1 MKRLLVYFS
10 VLVGC
15 LFVGLTTYYMLKD
28 YDMFFPETQGVSAEA
43 DYNLNVGETA
53 EYKFTIDKKSDDT
66 EMLYSFDN
74 EGVATY
80 DLETGII
87 TAVKGGTTNL
97 KVYTNKENL
106 GHYECSIV
114 VGDGSDNNAWIIDSK
129 EDLAAI
135 GTTRKFAAATVDWK
149 LSDNY
154 ELLNDIELNG
164 DDEWEP
170 IGGKIVGN
178 QIQYFTGK
186 FNGNHHTI
194 KNLTMTQDCHYAGL
208 FGAVGEMAT
217 ITSVKLDNVNISG
230 YYFYGGSLVGLC
242 VGAEMKGVEVTN
254 ANITINARTNE
265 MLNWWDMDENNVG
278 GIVGLN
284 QAFIDGDIIHHS
296 KLSLMTFDGNIKL
309 NAPATVKTRYSVGG
323 ILGYNLGAEIHNN
336 KAVVNFEIANG
347 LTGLT
352 NKQVIVG
359 GIVGTSYIH
368 NPKNTTFTENK
379 DKEVVYAIIMNNLAI
394 MNHDNTPAVIGG
406 IIGHNAAATQSV
418 LLEDV
423 TDCTLTD
430 AEQKAVISRM
440 NQNIVSRI
448 TGNMFYAYD
457 AELTMVYAGCEPK
470 SLEALKAVATYNEKN
485 WAIATPDNADEGNFA
500 WVIVDGEQ
508 VATIDY
514 EGSNEEHDFS
524 LTTIELNQ
532 DNFASYIAKM
542 LDNTSH
548 VAQKYWLSREYKLT
562 SDIDLTQLFPNWT
575 PISYRETDPT
585 FTGTF
590 DGNGFTIKNVN
601 IVNIKNVD
609 TQELNFVSVG
619 LFASIGSTG
628 IVKNLKVENVEIDFA
643 GIGGAIAGVN
653 YGLIE
658 NCQVTAVHIKDSLTA
673 GFVVGHNKGVIRTT
687 KTISEEDTNLQYTV
701 LADMEAENTIA
712 NLKTDANVFMGGIAG
727 YNAGKIVGARI
738 EANFKLDGATVAS
751 GAVSKML
758 GGIAGYNG
766 GEIILSSVENANI
779 KDLSKVYTYIGGIAG
794 LSNGLIDRCH
804 AGLTGDGYSAS
815 IIAEVNKANNLVGGI
830 AGQLSMGA
838 EIKQSFVKAD
848 ITAYY
853 AGGIAANLFGKV
865 TECYVLGTIT
875 GEYVG
880 GISVNVSLSDTQ
892 SEGGYVADCYVRATL
907 KGNTETARV
916 AGLSTYII
924 HPGKFERIILS
935 VNFGGLGDKYF
946 ESYTDT
952 RTGFYNF
959 VNSFAGTKL
968 GRVYNIIID
977 KSIVKAE
984 DKVQENGGVIE
995 YEGQSVYYTDTD
1007 TIQSGETFYVEKGF
1021 GMSEGGIWFMTAGQ
1035 YPELRNV
1042 NLDGN
1047 DQNPIVEEEAGE
1059 PEEVPGEGAGT
1070 EEGEGA
1076 GEGEGTGEGEGA
1088 GEGEGGAVVVE

>member
-164 DDEWEP
+164 DDEWKP
-170 IGGKIVGN
+170 IGGKIAGN

-194 KNLTMTQDCHYAGL
+194 KNLTMTQDFHYAGL

-254 ANITINARTNE
+254 ANITIKERTDGS
-265 MLNWWDMDENNVG
+265 LNWFGMDENNIG

-284 QAFIDGDIIHHS
+284 RAFIEGDIIHHS

-309 NAPATVKTRYSVGG
+309 DAPATVKTRYSVGG

-347 LTGLT
+347 LAELTG
-352 NKQVIVG
+352 KQVVVG

-368 NPKNTTFTENK
+368 NPNNETFTENK

-394 MNHDNTPAVIGG
+394 MDHDNTPEVIGG
-406 IIGHNAAATQSV
+406 IIGHNAGA
-418 LLEDV
+418 DV
-423 TDCTLTD
+423 GVIVPEDCTLEPTEID
-430 AEQKAVISRM
+430 AIIERM
-440 NQNIVSRI
+440 NQNIVSRV
-448 TGNMFYAYD
+448 TGNMFYAYN
-457 AELTMVYAGCEPK
+457 AELTMVYAGCKLK

-628 IVKNLKVENVEIDFA
+628 IVKNLKVENVEIDFV

-687 KTISEEDTNLQYTV
+687 KTISEEDANLQYTV

-738 EANFKLDGATVAS
+738 EANFKLDGVTVAS
-751 GAVSKML
+751 GAVSKMI

-924 HPGKFERIILS
+924 HPGKFERIIVAATFS
-935 VNFGGLGDKYF
+935 GVGDKYF

-968 GRVYNIIID
+968 GTIYNIVID
-977 KSIVKAE
+977 ESLVKSE
-984 DKVQENGGVIE
+984 DKVIKNGGAIN
-995 YEGQSVYYTDTD
+995 YNNQSVYYTDSV
-1007 TIQSGETFYVEKGF
+1007 TIKSGESFYTEKGF
-1021 GMSEGGIWFMTAGQ
+1021 SMTEGSIWYMPAGADTF
-1035 YPELRNV
+1035 PELRNA
-1042 NLDGN
+1042 NIDGN
-1047 DQNPIVEEEAGE
+1047 YQNAVAATSEEL
-1059 PEEVPGEGAGT
+1059 PEETIPSE
-1070 EEGEGA
+1070 
-1076 GEGEGTGEGEGA
+1076 
-1088 GEGEGGAVVVE
+1088 VE

>member
-28 YDMFFPETQGVSAEA
+28 YDVFFPETEGVSAEA
-43 DYNLNVGETA
+43 DFNLNVGETA

-66 EMLYSFDN
+66 VMSHSFDN
-74 EGVATY
+74 EGIADY
-80 DLETGII
+80 NMETGII
-87 TAVKGGTTNL
+87 TALKGGTTKL
-97 KVYTNKENL
+97 KVFTNKENL
-106 GHYECSIV
+106 GHYECTIV
-114 VGDGSDNNAWIIDSK
+114 VGDGSDNNGWIIDSA

-135 GTTRKFAAATVDWK
+135 GKTREFPAATVEWK

-154 ELLNDIELNG
+154 ELLNDIELSG
-164 DDEWEP
+164 EWTP
-170 IGGKIVGN
+170 IGGEFYLVGSEIN
-178 QIQYFTGK
+178 YKRFTGK

-194 KNLTMTQDCHYAGL
+194 KNLTMTEDFYYAGL

-217 ITSVKLDNVNISG
+217 ISSVKLDNVNISG
-230 YYFYGGSLVGLC
+230 YYLYAGSLVGLC
-242 VGAEMKGVEVTN
+242 EGAEIKGVEVSN
-254 ANITINARTNE
+254 ANIEINARTNQ
-265 MLNWWDMDENNVG
+265 MLNWLGMDQNNVG

-284 QAFIDGDIIHHS
+284 KAFIDEDHDIVHHS

-309 NAPATVKTRYSVGG
+309 DAPETVKTRYSVGG

-336 KAVVNFEIANG
+336 KAVVNFEVSSGLSG
-347 LTGLT
+347 LTG
-352 NKQVIVG
+352 KQVIVG

-368 NPKNTTFTENK
+368 NPDDESFTANK
-379 DKEVVYAIIMNNLAI
+379 DNEVVYAIVMNNLAI
-394 MNHDNTPAVIGG
+394 INFDNSTEVMGG
-406 IIGHNAAATQSV
+406 IIGHFAVATQSV
-418 LLEDV
+418 LLEKV
-423 TDCTLTD
+423 NNCTLTD
-430 AEQKAVISRM
+430 AEQKEVISRM
-440 NQNIVSRI
+440 QANSVSRVL
-448 TGNMFYAYD
+448 GNMFYSYD
-457 AELTMVYAGCEPK
+457 KELTKTYAGCEEK
-470 SLEALKAVATYNEKN
+470 TLEALKLAETYTAKN
-485 WAIATPDNADEGNFA
+485 WAIATPETADEGNFA
-500 WVIVDGEQ
+500 WVIVDGKQ

-514 EGSNEEHDFS
+514 EGTNEDHSFS

-532 DNFASYIAKM
+532 DNFAGFVAKM
-542 LDNTSH
+542 LDNTSR

-562 SDIDLTQLFPNWT
+562 SDIDLAELFVNWT

-585 FTGTF
+585 FSGIF
-590 DGNGFTIKNVN
+590 DGNGFAIKNMN
-601 IVNIKNVD
+601 IVNKIVD
-609 TQELNFVSVG
+609 SEEVNFVSVG
-619 LFASIGSTG
+619 LFASIGTTG
-628 IVKNLKVENVEIDFA
+628 IVKNLKVESVDIDFA

-658 NCQVTAVHIKDSLTA
+658 NCQVVGVHIQDALTA
-673 GFVVGHNKGVIRTT
+673 GFVVGHNKGIVRTT

-701 LADMEAENTIA
+701 LADMEGENAIA
-712 NLKTDANVFMGGIAG
+712 NLKTNANVFLGGIAG

-738 EANFKLDGATVAS
+738 EANFKLDGATVS
-751 GAVSKML
+751 EGVISKMI

-766 GEIILSSVENANI
+766 GEIVLSSVENANI

-804 AGLTGDGYSAS
+804 AGLTGDGYSVS

-853 AGGIAANLFGKV
+853 VGGIAANLFGKV
-865 TECYVLGTIT
+865 SECYVMGAIT
-875 GEYVG
+875 GEFVG
-880 GISVNVSLSDTQ
+880 GISVSVSLADSQ
-892 SEGGYVADCYVRATL
+892 SVGGYVADCYVRATL
-907 KGNTETARV
+907 KGNTENAKV

-924 HPGKFERIILS
+924 NPGKFERVILS

-968 GRVYNIIID
+968 GRVYNIVID
-977 KSIVKAE
+977 KSIVSAE
-984 DKVQENGGVIE
+984 DKVQENGGLIE
-995 YEGQSVYYTDTD
+995 YDGQSVYYTDTT
-1007 TIQSGETFYVEKGF
+1007 TIQSGESFYVEKGF
-1021 GMSEGGIWFMTAGQ
+1021 GMSEGGIWLITGGQ

-1047 DQNPIVEEEAGE
+1047 EQNPVVE
-1059 PEEVPGEGAGT
+1059 PEVDEPVEVPGDDAGT
-1070 EEGEGA
+1070 EPGV
-1076 GEGEGTGEGEGA
+1076 
-1088 GEGEGGAVVVE
+1088 EGGEVVGE